1 MFYLFYYFVW
11 DSISLCSAGCTGNY
25 FIDQAD
31 LELPEMDLLLLPSAE
46 IKVEQASQN
55 IYVYE
60 GDLKKIAK

>member
-1 MFYLFYYFVW
+1 
-11 DSISLCSAGCTGNY
+11 
-25 FIDQAD
+25 
-31 LELPEMDLLLLPSAE
+31 MDLLLLPSAE